1 MGVSKNR
8 DTPKWVV
15 YNRNP
20 YQNGWFGVTTI
31 FGNIHILVKLDGAT
45 EQLPKLKPRVGNL
58 EVSSSGLNVQVSG
71 TTAACEQCPKKPP
84 EGGWCPDPSTKGG
97 HSVATFNPE
106 TLGWIVGWDPKN
118 NPLWVRI
125 WFNSQTRCIVSRD
138 FVGWSEGQKSL
149 EHREHF
155 ARFLQRVLTSP
166 NVLNAFQFSRK
177 AELADWISED
187 TFCRI
192 LFILARSSEI
202 TTMFQVP
209 FQRLEWDLF
218 TPGTWASLS
227 GNRAFI

>member
-1 MGVSKNR
+1 MDDLGLPLFSETSISWWNWMVQRSNSQNLNLVSVTSR
-8 DTPKWVV
+8 FQALVWTSKWVV
-15 YNRNP
+15 QLQRASSARRN
-20 YQNGWFGVTTI
+20 
-31 FGNIHILVKLDGAT
+31 H
-45 EQLPKLKPRVGNL
+45 RR
-58 EVSSSGLNVQVSG
+58 
-71 TTAACEQCPKKPP
+71 
-84 EGGWCPDPSTKGG
+84 GGWCPDPSTKGG